1 MNTYDFVQ
9 LSLNALGGK
18 IEGKT
23 KFQKM
28 VYFLGEMTGELENL
42 GYRAHF
48 YGPYSDEVA
57 ESISRLKILGFI
69 DQTVATAGS
78 INSSGFEVA
87 RYDFKLNEQGQEIA
101 KEKATRYRDVWE
113 KINQS
118 VEKIKKSGNI
128 DYIKLSIAAKIFFML
143 KEKKESM
150 SSIEELKEM
159 AKQFKWSIS
168 DDQIIEAA
176 KFLQTI
182 GLVQLTV

>member
-9 LSLNALGGK
+9 LSLHALGGK

-78 INSSGFEVA
+78 INSRGFEVA
-87 RYDFKLNEQGQEIA
+87 RYDFNLNEVGQIIA
-101 KEKATRYRDVWE
+101 NEKTKKYPEVWLE
-113 KINQS
+113 L
-118 VEKIKKSGNI
+118 KKSVAILMAKAI

-143 KEKKESM
+143 GEKKDNM
-150 SSIEELKEM
+150 SSIEDLKKM
-159 AKQFKWSIS
+159 ARSFGWSIS
-168 DDQIIEAA
+168 DEQIIEAA
-176 KFLQTI
+176 DFLKTI
-182 GLVQLTV
+182 GLVKLTV